1 MDTATAAINAK
12 QQPMKTM
19 KRSIVRNPMM
29 PFVVVAALAMGCS
42 GGSAGNYGDAETD
55 DSSIDAAV
63 TPADAHDRDHGG
75 VNMAEDVTGTGVA
88 GDEGT
93 RYDANGKLDPTG
105 NYNMDG
111 TLRPGV
117 VLTPV
122 QERGDAVQRMNGI
135 RSILITELDQV
146 RATLKDGTLD
156 KEVAKANKDRAAE
169 LAQGLERVDRT
180 LAAMGGA
187 TDATWTDM
195 RAAQLKEV
203 DEVRTW
209 WNKYMA
215 GRSETAV
222 K

>member
-1 MDTATAAINAK
+1 
-12 QQPMKTM
+12 MKTM
-19 KRSIVRNPMM
+19 KRSIARNAMM
-29 PFVVVAALAMGCS
+29 PLAIVAVLAMGC
-42 GGSAGNYGDAETD
+42 GDGSAGDYDNAETPTD
-55 DSSIDAAV
+55 VSV
-63 TPADAHDRDHGG
+63 TPADANDRDHGG

-93 RYDANGKLDPTG
+93 RYNATGTLDPTG
-105 NYNMDG
+105 NYNTDG

-135 RSILITELDQV
+135 RSILITELEQV

-156 KEVAKANKDRAAE
+156 KEVAKANKERAAE